1 MGKWPTLAVFSKV
14 GDCQMAITIR
24 DTAQGAQ
31 FALRVQ
37 PRSSRNAI
45 AGVVSVGEQG
55 GKQVEAVKL
64 AITAPP
70 VDGKANQAVIE
81 FLAELFGVA
90 KSSITI
96 VSGETGRNKV
106 VAVRGLSTEQ
116 VRKALGVCEAPTV

>member
-1 MGKWPTLAVFSKV
+1 
-14 GDCQMAITIR
+14 MAFTIR

-45 AGVVSVGEQG
+45 AGIIGD
-55 GKQVEAVKL
+55 AVKL

-70 VDGKANQAVIE
+70 VDGKANQAVID
-81 FLAELFGVA
+81 FLAKLFSVP

-96 VSGETGRNKV
+96 LSGETGRNKLI
-106 VAVRGLSTEQ
+106 AVRGLTAEQ
-116 VRKALGVCEAPTV
+116 IRKALGV

>member
-1 MGKWPTLAVFSKV
+1 
-14 GDCQMAITIR
+14 MAFTVR

-37 PRSSRNAI
+37 PRASRNAI
-45 AGVVSVGEQG
+45 AGIVSSGTQG
-55 GKQVEAVKL
+55 DAVKL

-81 FLAELFGVA
+81 FLAEFFRVP

-96 VSGETGRNKV
+96 VSGETGRNKLI
-106 VAVRGLSTEQ
+106 AVRGISAEQ
-116 VRKALGVCEAPTV
+116 VRKALGV

>member
-1 MGKWPTLAVFSKV
+1 
-14 GDCQMAITIR
+14 MAFTIR

-45 AGVVSVGEQG
+45 TGVIGD
-55 GKQVEAVKL
+55 AVKL

-70 VDGKANQAVIE
+70 VDGKANQAVVDY
-81 FLAELFGVA
+81 LAKLFSVP

-96 VSGETGRNKV
+96 LSGESGRNKLI
-106 VAVRGLSTEQ
+106 AVRGLTAEQ
-116 VRKALGVCEAPTV
+116 VRKLLGV

>member
-1 MGKWPTLAVFSKV
+1 VAFTV
-14 GDCQMAITIR
+14 R

-45 AGVVSVGEQG
+45 VGTIAAGTLGE
-55 GKQVEAVKL
+55 AIKL

-81 FLAELFGVA
+81 FLAELFRVA
-90 KSSITI
+90 KSSIAI
-96 VSGETGRNKV
+96 VSGETGRNKLI
-106 VAVRGLSTEQ
+106 AVRGLSAEQ
-116 VRKALGVCEAPTV
+116 VRKALGV